1 MRGSV
6 LAPPKTMT
14 EELFTL
20 SVCAREGGGEGAR
33 ERWGDS
39 HEVPLIMVVGELGEE
54 VARPDIIN
62 RSMIRAKVSKAK
74 KMAVLMSEFHHPP
87 SLFGPGPGRISDLPP
102 SLSSVCPTC
111 LALTQKL

>member
-62 RSMIRAKVSKAK
+62 RSMIRAK
-74 KMAVLMSEFHHPP
+74 KMAVLRCPHFTTRPLFTFH
-87 SLFGPGPGRISDLPP
+87 LFTARL
-102 SLSSVCPTC
+102 C
-111 LALTQKL
+111 LAFFATQKL

>member
-39 HEVPLIMVVGELGEE
+39 HEVPLIMVVGELEE

-62 RSMIRAKVSKAK
+62 RSMSQKDGSPQV
-74 KMAVLMSEFHHPP
+74 SEFHHPP
-87 SLFGPGPGRISDLPP
+87 SLFGPGPGLISDLPP
-102 SLSSVCPTC
+102 SFHLFARPT
-111 LALTQKL
+111 LL

>member
-1 MRGSV
+1 MRLKWWRVIVFSLMQKPEQSMRGSV

-39 HEVPLIMVVGELGEE
+39 HEVPLIMVVGELEE
-54 VARPDIIN
+54 VARPVNIMN
-62 RSMIRAKVSKAK
+62 
-74 KMAVLMSEFHHPP
+74 
-87 SLFGPGPGRISDLPP
+87 
-102 SLSSVCPTC
+102 
-111 LALTQKL
+111 

>member
-1 MRGSV
+1 MRLKWWRVIVFSLMQKPEQSMRGSV

-54 VARPDIIN
+54 VARLWQQDKIN
-62 RSMIRAKVSKAK
+62 
-74 KMAVLMSEFHHPP
+74 
-87 SLFGPGPGRISDLPP
+87 
-102 SLSSVCPTC
+102 
-111 LALTQKL
+111 

>member
-62 RSMIRAKVSKAK
+62 RSMI
-74 KMAVLMSEFHHPP
+74 
-87 SLFGPGPGRISDLPP
+87 
-102 SLSSVCPTC
+102 
-111 LALTQKL
+111 LAEG